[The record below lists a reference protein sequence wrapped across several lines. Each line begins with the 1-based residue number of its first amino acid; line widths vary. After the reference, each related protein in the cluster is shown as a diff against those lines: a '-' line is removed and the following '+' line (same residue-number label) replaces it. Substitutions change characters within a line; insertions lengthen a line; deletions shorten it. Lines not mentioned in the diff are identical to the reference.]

1 MANTQFI
8 KQVIEPYI
16 RGWLAEQFPGQTFQ
30 ERDVP
35 VPGGFFRFD
44 GANADLSIVAQF
56 TCSRSQTRSGN
67 ENFGGS
73 RKLQND
79 VQSLK
84 LAMSPVRLL
93 VFTNPRFRE
102 LVAKRAHRLGLD
114 SIQFLQCDLPVDLQ
128 TRLDEVL
135 DAASKEQRSRIDD
148 VIDASWLPPAKGT
161 DLPLP
166 PPSSAKPSRGSVRT
180 TRLPAVR
187 GSPDVDSAL
196 IGFPERITAGAPY
209 DQRVGYKS
217 WKVPR
222 RGKPLN
228 WMQWNDGH
236 PPTRIAFPNSRGD
249 ARTWKLFARFPDDF
263 QPRGPWDRPEPYD
276 RAKDQYMPAGSDVW
290 GCSYEALREYLPRL
304 QELEAVLKED
314 LAISYRYA
322 IQRYGERG
330 A

>member
-8 KQVIEPYI
+8 KQIIEPHI
-16 RGWLAEQFPGQTFQ
+16 RGWLGEQFPGQTFL

-35 VPGGFFRFD
+35 VPNGFFRFD

-79 VQSLK
+79 IRSLQ
-84 LAMSPVRLL
+84 LATAPVKLL
-93 VFTNPRFRE
+93 VFTNPAFRD
-102 LVAKRAHRLGLD
+102 LVAKRARRLGLEG
-114 SIQFLQCDLPVDLQ
+114 IQFLHCDLSVDLQ
-128 TRLDEVL
+128 KRLDELL

-148 VIDASWLPPAKGT
+148 LSAATGLPQANGT
-161 DLPLP
+161 DVTLTP
-166 PPSSAKPSRGSVRT
+166 KRSRGRVRPA
-180 TRLPAVR
+180 RLPAVR
-187 GSPDVDSAL
+187 GQPDVDSAL
-196 IGFPERITAGAPY
+196 IGFLERVTAGAPY

-236 PPTRIAFPNSRGD
+236 PATRIAFPNSRGD
-249 ARTWKLFARFPDDF
+249 AKTWKLFARFPDDF

-276 RAKDQYMPAGSDVW
+276 AAKDQYMPAGSDVW
-290 GCSYEALREYLPRL
+290 GCSYESLRTYLPRL
-304 QELEAVLKED
+304 GELEEALRAD
-314 LAISYRYA
+314 LAASYSYA
-322 IQRYGERG
+322 VRRYGDE
-330 A
+330 